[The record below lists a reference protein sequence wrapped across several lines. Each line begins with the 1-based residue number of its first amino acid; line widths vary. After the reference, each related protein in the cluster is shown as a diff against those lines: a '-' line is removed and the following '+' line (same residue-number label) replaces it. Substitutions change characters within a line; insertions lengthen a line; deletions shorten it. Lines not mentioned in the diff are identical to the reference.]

1 MASHAEDTTMR
12 SPRYAV
18 RAYARRSGLT
28 RTGAV
33 ALAAAMGVSGVVAGL
48 GLPSATA
55 APVGRLTAATVTGT
69 VERVHLDDFAN
80 PLPAES
86 DELTFVRTA
95 DGSLQV
101 PADDLAQVPNGA
113 RVRLGLADT
122 RGTRPGATGAL
133 VSSLTG
139 ADARDPQAGPSVASV
154 EVLSAAQQ
162 GQVSTGT
169 GVATT
174 DAAVAAGTAAHSV
187 YVVVAKLPSGATTS
201 VTAAQI
207 AATINAGVSSYW
219 STVTGSAVRFVAT
232 GRTGV
237 VTSKYAPCSGGG
249 VNGSGLFWT
258 DIQKQTGWTSG
269 SGKHLVVYFPAYGP
283 CGGIAGLGTVGG
295 SVASGGVVWTNG
307 YGSGSQGVGVIGHEL
322 GHNLGL
328 GHSQLMDCSVS
339 GVRAI
344 DADAAS
350 CTSRSYADTNDIMAV
365 SWNYQGF
372 LNAVHLRTLGL
383 LGLADQTS
391 ASNPASGTVSG
402 EEKLRPIETASGKR
416 VLTLSVGSTHY
427 VLEYRQPIGRDSWM
441 ASYPEWGSVGVTV
454 RKQLDDPQAAST
466 GFSDIESY
474 LLDGDPSTADQ
485 GFGAMSNAL
494 PVGSWVRLDGGIIGV
509 RVTST
514 SATGAVVE
522 YSVGDPT
529 LDPNYVAPIVPDVS
543 APVASIGLGTMRPT
557 RYGPAVPVVWRWSV
571 TTPSADPT
579 AASSISSARATVPS
593 VRMATS
599 GWFATAYRAVALA
612 SDSSPVSTVGR
623 ATTHYWS
630 ERASVV
636 SYSNGWTTAA
646 SSVAAG
652 GSLRTTTRK
661 GGAVAFRVT
670 GRSLGIVL
678 ARGLAYGS
686 VAVYVDGRRVAIL
699 KQHSSRTGVVLA
711 WSTTFAEKGAH
722 TVRLVNLTGGTSGR
736 VGFDGVASVI

>member
-1 MASHAEDTTMR
+1 MVPDAEDTTMR

-33 ALAAAMGVSGVVAGL
+33 AVAAAMGVSGVVAVL
-48 GLPSATA
+48 ALPSATA
-55 APVGRLTAATVTGT
+55 ASAGRHTAATVTGT

-86 DELTFVRTA
+86 DELTFVRTT
-95 DGSLQV
+95 DGALQV

-113 RVRLGLADT
+113 QVRLGLADT
-122 RGTRPGATGAL
+122 RGTRTGASGAL

-139 ADARDPQAGPSVASV
+139 ADARDPEAGPSVASV
-154 EVLSAAQQ
+154 EVLSSAQQ

-187 YVVVAKLPSGATTS
+187 YVVVAKLPGGATTS

-207 AATINAGVSSYW
+207 ASTINTGVSGYW

-232 GRTGV
+232 SRSSV
-237 VTSKYAPCSGGG
+237 VTTTYAPCSSGG
-249 VNGSGLFWT
+249 VSGSGAFWS

-269 SGKHLVVYFPAYGP
+269 SGKHLVVYFPAFKP
-283 CGGIAGLGTVGG
+283 CGGIAGLGTVGD
-295 SVASGGVVWTNG
+295 SVASGGVVWSNG
-307 YGSGSQGVGVIGHEL
+307 YGTGSQGTGVIGHEL

-339 GVRAI
+339 GVRVI
-344 DADAAS
+344 DADPAS
-350 CTSRSYADTNDIMAV
+350 CASRSYADTNDIMAV
-365 SWNYQGF
+365 SWNFQGF

-391 ASNPASGTVSG
+391 VSNPSSGTVSG
-402 EEKLRPIETASGKR
+402 EATLRPIETASGTR

-441 ASYPEWGSVGVTV
+441 ASYPTWGSVGVTV
-454 RKQLDDPQAAST
+454 RKQLDDPLASSV
-466 GFSDIESY
+466 GFRDIESY
-474 LLDGDPSTADQ
+474 LLDGDPSTSDP
-485 GFGAMSNAL
+485 GYGEMSNAL
-494 PVGSWVRLDGGIIGV
+494 PVGSWVMLDGGVLGV
-509 RVTST
+509 RVSSV
-514 SATGAVVE
+514 SATEAVVE

-529 LDPNYVAPIVPDVS
+529 ADPRYVAPIVPDLS
-543 APVASIGLGTMRPT
+543 TPVASIGLGTMTPT

-579 AASSISSARATVPS
+579 AAASISSARATVPS

-623 ATTHYWS
+623 ASTHYWG
-630 ERASVV
+630 ERSSIV
-636 SYSNGWTTAA
+636 SYSNGWTTTA
-646 SSVAAG
+646 SSAAVG

-686 VAVYVDGRRVAIL
+686 VAVYVDGHRVTIL
-699 KQHSSRTGVVLA
+699 KQHSSRTGLVLA

-736 VGFDGVASVI
+736 LGFDGVASVI

>member
-307 YGSGSQGVGVIGHEL
+307 YGSGSQGVGV
-322 GHNLGL
+322 
-328 GHSQLMDCSVS
+328 
-339 GVRAI
+339 
-344 DADAAS
+344 
-350 CTSRSYADTNDIMAV
+350 
-365 SWNYQGF
+365 
-372 LNAVHLRTLGL
+372 HLV
-383 LGLADQTS
+383 A
-391 ASNPASGTVSG
+391 
-402 EEKLRPIETASGKR
+402 R
-416 VLTLSVGSTHY
+416 V
-427 VLEYRQPIGRDSWM
+427 GRDLDHGR
-441 ASYPEWGSVGVTV
+441 ASEPE
-454 RKQLDDPQAAST
+454 RHAR
-466 GFSDIESY
+466 
-474 LLDGDPSTADQ
+474 LLDGA
-485 GFGAMSNAL
+485 
-494 PVGSWVRLDGGIIGV
+494 VRLRRGVHARLADPAPREAQGGCVQAGGFPRRGDRDQRGGGRGV
-509 RVTST
+509 RQEP
-514 SATGAVVE
+514 VE
-522 YSVGDPT
+522 RR
-529 LDPNYVAPIVPDVS
+529 APAHPRPARPRGPD
-543 APVASIGLGTMRPT
+543 LGEQPHQRHGQ
-557 RYGPAVPVVWRWSV
+557 R
-571 TTPSADPT
+571 
-579 AASSISSARATVPS
+579 
-593 VRMATS
+593 
-599 GWFATAYRAVALA
+599 
-612 SDSSPVSTVGR
+612 
-623 ATTHYWS
+623 
-630 ERASVV
+630 
-636 SYSNGWTTAA
+636 
-646 SSVAAG
+646 
-652 GSLRTTTRK
+652 
-661 GGAVAFRVT
+661 
-670 GRSLGIVL
+670 
-678 ARGLAYGS
+678 
-686 VAVYVDGRRVAIL
+686 
-699 KQHSSRTGVVLA
+699 
-711 WSTTFAEKGAH
+711 
-722 TVRLVNLTGGTSGR
+722 
-736 VGFDGVASVI
+736 